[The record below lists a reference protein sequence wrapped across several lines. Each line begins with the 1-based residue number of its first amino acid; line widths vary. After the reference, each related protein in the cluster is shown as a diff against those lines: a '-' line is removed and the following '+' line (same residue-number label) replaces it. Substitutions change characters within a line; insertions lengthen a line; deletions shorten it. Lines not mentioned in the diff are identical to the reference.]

1 MKVYNIENGKLREV
15 ENPYKPEDYKMESGK
30 NIMARINDKMKQH
43 FENKAANKD
52 VKNKE
57 QTADEDKWKKYYS
70 QGNENKDNQENKKN
84 KNDVQ
89 EPVEGKKEMTPHEK
103 FVESLNPKYY
113 GTDGI
118 GEKKATKKPDSG
130 NDSGDP
136 EPMERDRYDTFHQQ
150 FQKNRDDDL
159 ER

>member
-1 MKVYNIENGKLREV
+1 MKVYNIENGKFREV

-57 QTADEDKWKKYYS
+57 TTDEDKWKKYYAPEN
-70 QGNENKDNQENKKN
+70 GNKNPPENPRNH
-84 KNDVQ
+84 NDVQ
-89 EPVEGKKEMTPHEK
+89 EPVVAKKKEMTPHEK